1 MGDAGGDTTVTI
13 TGTGLSNAKVYF
25 GVKPGKIVRDNGTT
39 IIAITPI
46 APPGAGTVQVTI
58 ATAGGTAAT
67 SFVDTSKSPL
77 TTAVNGLQKER
88 ETGLEPATSSLG
100 S

>member
-46 APPGAGTVQVTI
+46 APPVRALCKSRLRQPAGRRPRH
-58 ATAGGTAAT
+58 
-67 SFVDTSKSPL
+67 S
-77 TTAVNGLQKER
+77 
-88 ETGLEPATSSLG
+88 
-100 S
+100 